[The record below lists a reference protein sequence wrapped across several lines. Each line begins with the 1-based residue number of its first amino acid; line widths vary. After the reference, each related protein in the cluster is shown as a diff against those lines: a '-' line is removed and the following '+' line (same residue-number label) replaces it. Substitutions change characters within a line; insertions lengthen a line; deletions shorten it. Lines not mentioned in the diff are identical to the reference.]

1 MLFGGASIVMTLFGI
16 FFIFVSSIVGRR
28 HMNWQEIGDVMP
40 AYRFMLFCIYLVFA
54 TGFASSIYTK
64 YEINYLYIFQID
76 PHHKMTSWQ
85 LYKVSCILYFIFI
98 SCFTLNMLEIKM
110 DYVFG
115 NQSFPLFVVVLI
127 IVLVI
132 YCVQPFMRCGYRTA
146 RY

>member
-76 PHHKMTSWQ
+76 PHYKMTSWQ
-85 LYKVSCILYFIFI
+85 LYKVSSILYFIFI

-115 NQSFPLFVVVLI
+115 DKSFPLFVLVLI
-127 IVLVI
+127 IVLVT
-132 YCVQPFMRCGYRTA
+132 YCVQPFFKCGYRTA